1 MGTEWALG
9 TGPDVRVFGPGS
21 IQVIDMIDAPG
32 VNDAREIFYAK
43 NGATGMEHVTNYAAR
58 FGASDYFTTSSP
70 TQQFVGSYR
79 VDVFAVN
86 QSQAMFVVNNTSS
99 LKSLT
104 AGVGPA
110 YERSTFGPGG
120 NMRQTYWWTEPRRQ

>member
-1 MGTEWALG
+1 MSIDWALG
-9 TGPDVRVFGPGS
+9 TGPSSRVFGPGS

-32 VNDAREIFYAK
+32 VNGARELFYQK
-43 NGATGMEHVTNYAAR
+43 NGATGMDPVTNYAAK
-58 FGASDYFTTSSP
+58 FGAGDYLTTSSP

-86 QSQAMFVVNNTSS
+86 QSEVMFVVNNTSS
-99 LKSLT
+99 FKSLT
-104 AGVGPA
+104 AGAGPA

-120 NMRQTYWWTEPRRQ
+120 NMRQTYWWTEPRR